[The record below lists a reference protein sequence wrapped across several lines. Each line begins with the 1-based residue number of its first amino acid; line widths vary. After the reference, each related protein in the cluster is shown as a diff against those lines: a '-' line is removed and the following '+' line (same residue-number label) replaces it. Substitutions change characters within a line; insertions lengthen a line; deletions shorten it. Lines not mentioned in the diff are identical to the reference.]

1 MKEARY
7 YFGCCTL
14 NNQHIFVF
22 GGMNDSFMLNELSY
36 EQSKCLNSI
45 ERYSI
50 VRNEWDTIELS
61 TYQKFP
67 YCSHI
72 VAVNLPWDTDHILI
86 VGGQTYN
93 KETSKFENMRM
104 VYKFYPYE
112 DKLQECKKT
121 AIDDRFLMGMGITD
135 GKQQVATL
143 GEKVI
148 HFFNGTSWKTVPKD
162 FDAKK

>member
-22 GGMNDSFMLNELSY
+22 GGMNDSFMLNHLAY
-36 EQSKCLNSI
+36 GQSKCLNTIERFSI
-45 ERYSI
+45 E
-50 VRNEWDTIELS
+50 RNEWDIIELS

-72 VAVNLPWDTDHILI
+72 VAVNLPLDGDQILI

-93 KETSKFENMRM
+93 KEEGKFESMRM
-104 VYKFYPYE
+104 AYKFFPYE

-121 AIDDRFLMGMGITD
+121 AIEDRFLMGMGITD
-135 GKQQVATL
+135 GKYQVATL
-143 GEKVI
+143 GEKTI
-148 HFFNGTSWKTVPKD
+148 HFFDG
-162 FDAKK
+162 

>member
-1 MKEARY
+1 MRADMKEARY

-22 GGMNDSFMLNELSY
+22 GGMNDSFMLKELSY
-36 EQSKCLNSI
+36 GQSKCLNSI

-50 VRNEWDTIELS
+50 ERNEWDTIELS

-72 VAVNLPWDTDHILI
+72 VAVNLPWDADHILI

-93 KETSKFENMRM
+93 KDTSKFENMRM

-112 DKLQECKKT
+112 DKL
-121 AIDDRFLMGMGITD
+121 
-135 GKQQVATL
+135 
-143 GEKVI
+143 
-148 HFFNGTSWKTVPKD
+148 
-162 FDAKK
+162 